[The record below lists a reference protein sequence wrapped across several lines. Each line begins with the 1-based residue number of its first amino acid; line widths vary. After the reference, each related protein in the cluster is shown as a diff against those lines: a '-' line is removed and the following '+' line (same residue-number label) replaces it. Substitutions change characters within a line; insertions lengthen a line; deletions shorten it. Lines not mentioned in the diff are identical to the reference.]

1 MTSIM
6 MKKFMIYQKTILCI
20 LIGCFSH
27 SLAGQSLVLPEDP
40 IQQWLIGAAGQDEL
54 VSIAVNW
61 RGDLAAIG
69 NTTRGAQGGQDLVFA
84 TFDAQLNVDK
94 ERHIGRSGEDGV
106 GKIAVLPD
114 GRYVVVG
121 YSTRPSGAVSAR
133 SKYIG
138 KKDGWILILDEKGDT
153 EQELLLGSSDDDM
166 FRALVVGADG
176 SVWAAGNSGEDAWVV
191 HLNPQFQVVWERRLR
206 FKRAPSSIN
215 AIALTTDRHLYF
227 TGSTSEAKKPKL
239 WVGGLT
245 PAGDLILDKTF
256 PTLPAEEGTG
266 IVILDAQT
274 LALCGTVYDPQN
286 RENGFVS
293 ILDRKGTVLQQQTL
307 GGREYDRL
315 NFLGQLSNG
324 RLLAVGS
331 SASFERGSRRIS
343 AWMNILND
351 KADLKQ
357 AVYYGSKLDDEAAA
371 AIEHPDGR
379 LFALGTTARQVLK
392 MRQGWLF
399 QLTDRAQNKTST
411 QSIETLLLP
420 IRYKQQDIALAGER
434 LFIPFSLKNTSKKAQ
449 YNLRALLTPRNASA
463 ARLLKLTG
471 GRSILLPPVAGET
484 MLEWGL
490 PLQFAEGNPG
500 GTYQIQVQFFQGDSV
515 LGKPHTVEV
524 KLGTTA
530 LPRLVLT
537 TLPLDSSLSLGHEGF
552 LPFVVHNAGDQ
563 IAKNLTLSVMAP
575 PGTRV
580 PDNMVLGDLP
590 AGARMTYRLP
600 ILPENVAVGPEAIRL
615 TLRVSDENLV
625 HTATAQVVLGVVTGN
640 IPPKAPAANY
650 TVAVW
655 VYPNPDHFDQSAVVW
670 TQEEITV
677 QVKIVSS
684 AAVTR
689 QQFCLEINGQPC
701 QTGAKFD
708 EVQIKGDKNSKTFS
722 QTLRLLPGE
731 NKILA
736 HIKTA
741 TGEVQSEALKIVYAP
756 AKPNLH
762 IISIGIPSADLKYT
776 VKDARNFTT
785 AFANSPNNAFGK
797 IFMDTLLTE
806 GRTTKTEILKALR
819 RMQYRYT
826 DLQILPKDLLVIFVS
841 GHGLGAY
848 DGRFRL
854 AASDYDG
861 PFLEETS
868 LDFEQEI
875 VNYLQTLPC
884 QKLFF
889 VDACH
894 SGTASSTGLAGIAA
908 RKNGLNMLVSCQP
921 NELSYEDDSWQN
933 GAFTATIVRAIEQF
947 GRQAVALDSNTDG
960 ALDAAELFTYIEKE
974 VPKLVEKKRPKTTTS
989 QHPKLFLAAPE
1000 KALILFEK

>member
-1 MTSIM
+1 
-6 MKKFMIYQKTILCI
+6 MIYQKTILYI
-20 LIGCFSH
+20 LIGCFSS

-40 IQQWLIGAAGQDEL
+40 IQQRLIGAAGQDEL
-54 VSIAVNW
+54 VAVAVNW

-69 NTTRGAQGGQDLVFA
+69 NTTRGTQGGQDLVFA
-84 TFDAQLNVDK
+84 TFDAQLNEDK
-94 ERHIGRSGEDGV
+94 VRHIGRPGQDGA

-121 YSTRPSGAVSAR
+121 YSTRPDGAVPAR

-138 KKDGWILILDEKGDT
+138 KKDGWILILDENGDT
-153 EQELLLGSSDDDM
+153 EQELLLGSSEDDV
-166 FRALVVGADG
+166 FKALAVGSDG
-176 SVWAAGNSGEDAWVV
+176 SIWAAGNAGEDAWIV

-206 FKRAPSSIN
+206 FKRAPSGIN
-215 AIALTTDRHLYF
+215 AVALTTDGQLFF
-227 TGSTSEAKKPKL
+227 TGSASVANKSQL
-239 WVGGLT
+239 WLGGLT
-245 PAGDLILDKTF
+245 SAGDVMLDKTF
-256 PTLPAEEGTG
+256 PTLAAEEGTG
-266 IVILDAQT
+266 IALLDAQT

-286 RENGFVS
+286 RENGFVT
-293 ILDRKGTVLQQQTL
+293 ILNQKGTILQHRPL

-315 NFLGQLSNG
+315 NFLSQLSNG

-351 KADLKQ
+351 QAELKQ
-357 AVYYGSKLDDEAAA
+357 EVYYGSKLDDEVSA

-379 LFALGTTARQVLK
+379 LFALGTTAKQVLK

-399 QLTDRAQNKTST
+399 QLTERAHNKTST
-411 QSIETLLLP
+411 QSLVPNVLP
-420 IRYKQQDIALAGER
+420 IRYQQQGIAQANER
-434 LFIPFSLKNTSKKAQ
+434 LFIPFSLNNTSKKAQ
-449 YNLRALLTPRNASA
+449 YNLRAVLTPRNADA
-463 ARLLKLTG
+463 ARLLKLPG
-471 GRSILLPPVAGET
+471 GRSILLPPVPGET
-484 MLEWGL
+484 SLEWGL
-490 PLQFAEGNPG
+490 PIQFAAGNPA
-500 GTYQIQVQFFQGDSV
+500 GTYPIQVQFFQGDSLV
-515 LGKPHTVEV
+515 GKPYTVEV
-524 KLGTTA
+524 KLGSTA
-530 LPRLVLT
+530 LPRLILT
-537 TLPLDSSLSLGHEGF
+537 AMPLDSSLSLGQEGF

-563 IAKNLTLSVMAP
+563 IAKNLTLSVIAP
-575 PGTRV
+575 LGARV
-580 PDNMVLGDLP
+580 PANMVLGDLP
-590 AGARMTYRLP
+590 AGARITYRLP
-600 ILPENVAVGPEAIRL
+600 VLPENVAVGPEAIRL
-615 TLRVSDENLV
+615 TLRVTDENLE
-625 HTATAQVVLGVVTGN
+625 HTATTQAVVGVSAGN
-640 IPPKAPAANY
+640 IPPKPPVSNY

-677 QVKIVSS
+677 QVKIVSNT
-684 AAVTR
+684 AVTR

-722 QTLRLLPGE
+722 QTLRLRPGE
-731 NKILA
+731 NKIMA
-736 HIKTA
+736 QIQTA
-741 TGEVQSEALKIVYAP
+741 SGQVQSEALKIVYAP

-762 IISIGIPSADLKYT
+762 IISIGIPAADLKYT
-776 VKDARNFTT
+776 VKDARNFAT
-785 AFANSPNNAFGK
+785 AFTNSPNNAFGK
-797 IFMDTLLTE
+797 VFMDTLLTE

-826 DLQILPKDLLVIFVS
+826 DLQILPKDLVVIFVS

-861 PFLEETS
+861 PFMEETS

-921 NELSYEDDSWQN
+921 NELSYEDDTWQN

-947 GRQAVALDSNTDG
+947 GRQAVTLDTNTDG
-960 ALDAAELFTYIEKE
+960 ALDAAELFAYIEKE
-974 VPKLVEKKRPKTTTS
+974 VPKLVDKKRPKTTTS
-989 QHPKLFLAAPE
+989 QHPKLFLATPE